1 MAPTCG
7 DPYSHGID
15 SAGAAVSHVEPPQPA
30 AGLASSAVPPAPIA
44 WPPGVTAAAC
54 LTFDMDAEAP
64 MLTTDISA
72 ITRMTAMSHQSYGP
86 LVGVPRI
93 LALLNR
99 HDIRA
104 TFFIPGY
111 SAHRYPDV
119 VRAVAGAGHE
129 IAHHS
134 YFHENTIG
142 MDEKTEAAMI
152 DLAVDGRPARRRPPR
167 WSRCRCRGAST
178 TGSSTPS
185 C

>member
-1 MAPTCG
+1 M
-7 DPYSHGID
+7 
-15 SAGAAVSHVEPPQPA
+15 SHVEPPQPA

-64 MLTTDISA
+64 MLTTDVSA

-93 LALLNR
+93 LALLKR

-119 VRAVAGAGHE
+119 VRAVAEAG
-129 IAHHS
+129 
-134 YFHENTIG
+134 G
-142 MDEKTEAAMI
+142 G
-152 DLAVDGRPARRRPPR
+152 GR
-167 WSRCRCRGAST
+167 T
-178 TGSSTPS
+178 TGQR
-185 C
+185 